1 MRMKSGQRPADRPEG
16 LSVIVPV
23 HGGRLALLARLLSSL
38 EGSAARMSE
47 PWECLVVDGSPEPEA
62 SAVARLCAEHGA
74 VYLSG
79 PSTPAGKRNLG
90 ARTARYAALL
100 FVDSDC
106 IASEDL
112 LAAHLR
118 ALRSAPP
125 EVAGVVGLTV
135 FTGRASLAWQ
145 AAERSRLWAAFGW
158 PRRFARV
165 LWGATV
171 NHSVRAS
178 AFEEVGGFEEDR
190 WIVSGGEDAALGVRL
205 ADAGR
210 RLVTCPEAMVFH
222 GREHVG
228 PLQMLTKYF
237 MYGQAESFLCSRFP
251 ARTRRSVSPLLVAAA
266 GALAGSGGLAAA
278 GRPGRERLGLLAAAL
293 GGLALV
299 DAWRVHGRNQRR
311 MGVGGSGA
319 PAGPGRTRGL
329 LLDLASVPLGWA
341 YDAGAAA
348 GALRRGRP
356 ELAWRRFQYM
366 GSTEFVPRQPPDRGP
381 EPGPGPAPAPVEA
394 GRS

>member
-1 MRMKSGQRPADRPEG
+1 ISWRDRLTVQRASVSVMRMKSGQRPADRPEG

-62 SAVARLCAEHGA
+62 SAVA
-74 VYLSG
+74 
-79 PSTPAGKRNLG
+79 
-90 ARTARYAALL
+90 
-100 FVDSDC
+100 
-106 IASEDL
+106 
-112 LAAHLR
+112 
-118 ALRSAPP
+118 
-125 EVAGVVGLTV
+125 
-135 FTGRASLAWQ
+135 
-145 AAERSRLWAAFGW
+145 RLWAAFGW

-237 MYGQAESFLCSRFP
+237 M
-251 ARTRRSVSPLLVAAA
+251 
-266 GALAGSGGLAAA
+266 
-278 GRPGRERLGLLAAAL
+278 
-293 GGLALV
+293 
-299 DAWRVHGRNQRR
+299 
-311 MGVGGSGA
+311 
-319 PAGPGRTRGL
+319 
-329 LLDLASVPLGWA
+329 
-341 YDAGAAA
+341 
-348 GALRRGRP
+348 
-356 ELAWRRFQYM
+356 
-366 GSTEFVPRQPPDRGP
+366 
-381 EPGPGPAPAPVEA
+381 
-394 GRS
+394 